1 MKTIYGTVLNHKTQQ
16 VADAVVEL
24 YDENISL
31 MDLIAGK
38 GVRPLATTK
47 SDMRGVYSITVLDN
61 FKGYVVVPSQTIKNC
76 KVDFNYAS
84 TNETQINYN
93 VVVKT
98 EMYDIRDIDLSGH
111 IELPEVVAWLR
122 DLEAGKIR
130 NLEYKVSQLESKLR
144 LIVEIII
151 PLILKKQ

>member
-1 MKTIYGTVLNHKTQQ
+1 MKTISGTVRNTENKP
-16 VADAVVEL
+16 VANATVEL

-31 MDLIAGK
+31 MDLIAGSGVSPLVTVKSEQK
-38 GVRPLATTK
+38 GVYA
-47 SDMRGVYSITVLDN
+47 ITVLDN

-76 KVDFNYAS
+76 KVDFNYAI

-122 DLEAGKIR
+122 DLEAGKVK
-130 NLEYKVSQLESKLR
+130 NMEYRISQLEGKLR
-144 LIVEIII
+144 MLVEIII
-151 PLILKKQ
+151 PLIMRK